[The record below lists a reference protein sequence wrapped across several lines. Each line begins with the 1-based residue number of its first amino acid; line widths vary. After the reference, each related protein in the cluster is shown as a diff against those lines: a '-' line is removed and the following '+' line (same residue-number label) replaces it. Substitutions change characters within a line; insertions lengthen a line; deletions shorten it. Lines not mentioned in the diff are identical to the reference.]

1 MYRIIIDGQYVPI
14 PPEKITIKV
23 DGDNKT
29 MTLINLGEIN
39 VIRKKKL
46 TDISF
51 ELLLPNQQYPFAYYP
66 QGYMTADSYIKKY
79 RRLQR
84 EKSPFK
90 LEIYRYTPNGKNMF
104 NTILNVTLEKLT
116 ITDSVSDGFDNKV
129 SLEFKEYK
137 KYGATTIRK
146 KSATYT
152 VKSNKET
159 LTLIAKKWLKDSSK
173 AQDIYKKNKKV
184 IEKAAKEHKRKSSS
198 KGKYLYKGT
207 VLKKP

>member
-51 ELLLPNQQYPFAYYP
+51 ELLLPNQRYPFAYYP

-79 RRLQR
+79 RKLQR
-84 EKSPFK
+84 NKSQFK
-90 LEIYRYTPNGKNMF
+90 LEIYRYAPNGVNMF

-116 ITDSVSDGFDNKV
+116 ITDSVSDGFHNKV
-129 SLEFKEYK
+129 SLEFKEYR

-184 IEKAAKEHKRKSSS
+184 IEKAAKDHKRKSSS